1 MTIENKNL
9 KVHLNFRL
17 DTNKESINK
26 LDGKKLREV
35 SIPAQ
40 RDNRMGNMKYRLRAI
55 RIKEES
61 LNMSV

>member
-35 SIPAQ
+35 FIPAQ
-40 RDNRMGNMKYRLRAI
+40 RDYRMGNMKDRLRAI